1 MQAEEDEQRGC
12 FSPSEV
18 DMWRLLERER
28 LDFRFVQDPVF
39 NLSDSEETLLER
51 LRQSELEF
59 GVLPRQDPTSF
70 LCIKVKLEGMLQRVE
85 LAVDARQGYAS
96 FVTRRTPFSERLKD
110 RLDQVFGSASFDRS
124 KNVNTRNYVW
134 FSYYL
139 SGMAPVSSLPRET
152 RRRRSSLFNFDARE
166 RELLDRL
173 ETAVLEMGDAAAQI
187 HVYPRET
194 PFGGIELMLQDPHH
208 SQPARVF
215 VKGLYP
221 LVVHVVTENTALAQR
236 VQGYFDR
243 ALGADTLD
251 SDASRFEG
259 KFLSLVYRLRSE
271 PRL

>member
-51 LRQSELEF
+51 LRHADLEF
-59 GVLPRQDPTSF
+59 GVLPRQDPTNF
-70 LCIKVKLEGMLQRVE
+70 LTIKVRLEGMLQRVE
-85 LAVDARQGYAS
+85 IAVDPRQGYAS
-96 FVTRRTPFSERLKD
+96 FVTRRNSFAERLKD
-110 RLDQVFGSASFDRS
+110 RLDNLFGTRSFDRS
-124 KNVNTRNYVW
+124 KNVTTRSYVW
-134 FSYYL
+134 FAYYL
-139 SGMAPVSSLPRET
+139 TGIPAVVPRET

-166 RELLDRL
+166 RELLDQL
-173 ETAVLEMGDAAAQI
+173 ELAVSEMRDGIAQI

-194 PFGGIELMLQDPHH
+194 SFGGIELMLQDPHH

-221 LVVHVVTENTALAQR
+221 LVVHAVTENTVLGQR
-236 VQGYFDR
+236 MRAYFDR
-243 ALGADTLD
+243 ALGSESLD
-251 SDASRFEG
+251 VAASRFEG
-259 KFLSLVYRLRSE
+259 KFLSLVYRVRTE

>member
-1 MQAEEDEQRGC
+1 MQADEDEQRGC

-39 NLSDSEETLLER
+39 NLSDSEELLLER
-51 LRQSELEF
+51 LRQSGLEF

-70 LCIKVKLEGMLQRVE
+70 LTIKVRLEGVHQRVE
-85 LAVDARQGYAS
+85 IAVDARQGYAS
-96 FVTRRTPFSERLKD
+96 FVTRRNTFAERLKD
-110 RLDQVFGSASFDRS
+110 RLDGVFGSRCFDRT
-124 KNVNTRNYVW
+124 KNVATRNYVW
-134 FSYYL
+134 YAYYL
-139 SGMAPVSSLPRET
+139 AGTPAVVPRET

-173 ETAVLEMGDAAAQI
+173 ELAVQELRDNQAQI

-194 PFGGIELMLQDPHH
+194 SFGGIELMLQGPQH

-221 LVVHVVTENTALAQR
+221 LVVHAVTENTPLGQR
-236 VQGYFDR
+236 MRACFDQ
-243 ALGADTLD
+243 ALGAETLD
-251 SDASRFEG
+251 AEASRFEG
-259 KFLSLVYRLRSE
+259 KFLSLVYCVRNE

>member
-39 NLSDSEETLLER
+39 NLSEPEETLLER
-51 LRQSELEF
+51 LRHSGLEF

-70 LCIKVKLEGMLQRVE
+70 LCIKVKLEGVLQRVE

-124 KNVNTRNYVW
+124 KNVSTRSYVW
-134 FSYYL
+134 YSYYL
-139 SGMAPVSSLPRET
+139 SGLAPAFLPRET

-173 ETAVLEMGDAAAQI
+173 EQAVQDLRDGLAQI

-194 PFGGIELMLQDPHH
+194 SFGGIELMLQDPHH

-221 LVVHVVTENTALAQR
+221 LVVHAVTENTALGQR
-236 VQGYFDR
+236 MRAYFDR
-243 ALGADTLD
+243 ALGSETLD
-251 SDASRFEG
+251 EAASRFEG
-259 KFLSLVYRLRSE
+259 KFLSLVYRVRTD